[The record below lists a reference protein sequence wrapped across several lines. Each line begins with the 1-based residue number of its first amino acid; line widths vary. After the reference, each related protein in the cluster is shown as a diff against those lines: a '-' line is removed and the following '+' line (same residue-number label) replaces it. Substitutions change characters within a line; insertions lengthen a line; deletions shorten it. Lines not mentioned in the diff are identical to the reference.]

1 MKKNN
6 LVLPILKWV
15 GGKRQL
21 LPEIK
26 KYLPESFTTYYE
38 PFVGGGALLMELQ
51 PKKAVVSD
59 LNKELIDLYKVVKFN
74 VDDLIDEL
82 SNEEKYA
89 NTAEKYYDLRALD
102 RKIEEYNR
110 LSNIQKAARVIY
122 LNKTCYNGLYRV
134 NSAGEFNSPFGSYKN
149 PCILNKPTLKAV
161 SNYFNT
167 ADITFK
173 NEDFASA
180 LKGIKKGAFVYFD
193 PPYAPI
199 SSTSNFTGYNESG
212 FGIEEQIRLK
222 ELCDKLTEKNV
233 KFLLSNS
240 DCEFIRDLYKS
251 YEIIEVKAKRS
262 VNSKADSRGEIGEV
276 LIRNYGEIKK

>member
-89 NTAEKYYDLRALD
+89 NTAEKYYALRALD

-240 DCEFIRDLYKS
+240 DCEFIRDLYKA